1 MQRRRNAV
9 RARHVRQT
17 PLIYGNLQK
26 PKRDYSS
33 FFRFIKLTAWFG
45 SLAAIVW
52 VLFWS
57 PVFKVTQVEV
67 EGSLLSNATA
77 ISESVPRGGSIWFFS
92 ESTVRAQILASQ
104 PVIDVKVYRGI
115 PHSVKVVVEERKP
128 VILWQSGEGVSL
140 IDAGGEVLF
149 TYKLADFPTSEVE
162 PGTTLNQLSRVI
174 DSQSIGVVT
183 GTNIAAPQFV
193 EFVANL
199 QREMAT
205 YLPELKVV
213 RLEVQQTTYDL
224 LVVAESGLRVQ
235 MNTLGEAAPQVR
247 NLARL
252 ITQENIASNAQVDLR
267 IDRWAYVTP

>member
-33 FFRFIKLTAWFG
+33 FFRLLKHALWSG
-45 SLAAIVW
+45 SVAAIVW
-52 VLFWS
+52 LLFWS
-57 PVFKVTQVEV
+57 PVFTVKQVEV
-67 EGSLLSNATA
+67 AGSLLSNSAA
-77 ISESVPRGGSIWFFS
+77 ISESIPRGGSIWFLS
-92 ESTVRAQILASQ
+92 EASIKSKIFATQ
-104 PVIDVKVYRGI
+104 PVIDVKVYKGI

-128 VILWQSGEGVSL
+128 VILWQSGDGVSL

-149 TYKLADFPTSEVE
+149 TYKVAEFPTSEAE
-162 PGTTLNQLSRVI
+162 PGTTLNQLPRVT
-174 DSQSIGVVT
+174 DSQNITVVT
-183 GTNIAAPQFV
+183 GTSIASPQFV
-193 EFVANL
+193 EFVASL
-199 QREMAT
+199 QHEMAT
-205 YLPELKVV
+205 YLPDLRVT
-213 RLEVQQTTYDL
+213 RLEVQRTTYDL